1 MAAPTSAF
9 ANQYSTTIE
18 LVLQNVIAQAEDK
31 VTKETLKGEYG
42 YFDFV
47 GEVAMEKKTGRHIKK
62 TFTDTAFTRRRI
74 HSDVYFHYELLDKD
88 DQRKM
93 MADPKS
99 KLVDAIKAGA
109 KRKIDTLIYT
119 AGLGTAYTG
128 KTGSTSVVLPAD
140 QKILHG
146 NLGFTVDKIKDVLM
160 KFQKAK
166 VPAEW
171 PKYQL
176 ISPEDFRDLLD
187 EMEYGSVDYN
197 RLMPLM
203 SGEVVPFLGINLIV
217 IEGLL
222 TTANNITR
230 GMAWAPQG
238 ITLAVSDEIKTLTFE
253 NRDYVTNPWEFDVE
267 LDMGA
272 SRMQEG
278 CVVEVQTY
286 HG

>member
-9 ANQYSTTIE
+9 ANQYATTME
-18 LVLQNVIAQAEDK
+18 LILQNVLAQAEDK

-47 GEVAMEKKTGRHIKK
+47 GEATMQQKTGRHVKK
-62 TFTDTAFTRRRI
+62 TFDETEFTRRRI
-74 HSDVYFHYELLDKD
+74 HSDVFFHYELLDKD
-88 DQRKM
+88 DQRRM

-99 KLVDAIKAGA
+99 KLVDAIRAAA
-109 KRKIDTLIYT
+109 KRKVDELIYT

-128 KTGSTSVVLPAD
+128 KTGSTAVVLPAA
-140 QKILHG
+140 QKIVHG
-146 NLGFTVDKIKDVLM
+146 SLGFTVDKIKDVLM

-171 PKYQL
+171 PKYGI

-187 EMEYGSVDYN
+187 EVEYGSVDYN

-203 SGEVVPFLGINLIV
+203 SGEVVPFLGINLMV

-222 TTANNITR
+222 TTASNITYD
-230 GMAWAPQG
+230 MFWAAQA
-238 ITLAVSDEIKTLTFE
+238 ITLAVSEEITTKVFE
-253 NRDYVTNPWEFDVE
+253 NTAYVTNPWEFDVE

-278 CVVEVQTY
+278 GVVELQTY
-286 HG
+286 RT